1 MRNPE
6 IRNQILYGLPKDI
19 NDDIR
24 DQLTNSIDDVSSYFD
39 RLKNNKASDSIFGS
53 KDKNKSKL
61 TNQGSGVYSDS
72 FYYTNLANM
81 INGDN
86 RFVEECGSMLDAI
99 ASKNR
104 KYYSIIKD
112 YQIMDILIPQINRV
126 IMFLVNECI
135 SPDVNNMHTF
145 DIKYNSQ
152 NNKDNIGKEID
163 RIRDE
168 LGLDADLRTVYTN
181 RLKLGREYRIV
192 NDYNES
198 YNDALELL
206 QQARVNE
213 TAGVTLTEGFNN
225 ILAPLTDRI
234 DDITVTLNE
243 TCFTE
248 DNFSQDTNGNKSGP
262 QELDITINL
271 NEMNIEINKSPIVDD
286 LKDARTS
293 IMNETVMMYSK
304 NNARDMIFN
313 RNGCSLNE
321 ASQVIDK
328 DRLTTIIN
336 TLKKKQLQRCM
347 IRRPDPAKM
356 FKLTAAGRDI
366 GYIYTEDIDTAKSKT
381 VNVAQALKDR
391 LLKARVTNM
400 NQSFSDAEDIIAKQL
415 SEKIIKCFDPNIG
428 INRIEDIDLLQNY
441 FVSSGIVNGNK
452 KITFYYKDD
461 IFDMSRPDDSILT
474 NAVFFTKLYSTL
486 MMNNVLTKILRGR
499 GRQIHTVN
507 MGVSPMVKKYVVN
520 AMAALTMPENNL
532 GTLHGSFEQL
542 LNPLNSAS
550 DIVIPSED
558 DSTKYIQTDYIEGQN
573 VDMDNDFLKFLLNSI
588 VSSFGLDPA
597 VLDATNGNIQF
608 AKTLTMES
616 VQICILI
623 LNEQNTLAKAWKAY
637 VLKCLDIEGSDA
649 LKSAISSG
657 LVDVK
662 FFAPKSLT
670 LQMSVDEINN
680 AKNYADAVADLI
692 PIFNLDGPE
701 IEARR
706 NSFIYEI
713 VKDNTNVDWAKI
725 DKIDAEAA
733 IASTDIEMWNKI
745 FETIRSYKENTQNRD
760 YDTMSKEDLE
770 DSNMMTADNDDGS
783 SELGDDEGYAPG
795 ADEGTPEE
803 GGAEENTGDEELPS
817 EDELNAGLDIDD
829 DEF

>member
-1 MRNPE
+1 MLSSDA
-6 IRNQILYGLPKDI
+6 RNQILYGLPKDVS
-19 NDDIR
+19 DDIR
-24 DQLTNSIDDVSSYFD
+24 DALTAGIDDISQYFEQ
-39 RLKNNKASDSIFGS
+39 LKNNKVSSNVFGATNKDETSRASKATGP
-53 KDKNKSKL
+53 
-61 TNQGSGVYSDS
+61 YSDS
-72 FYYTNLANM
+72 FYYTNLASM
-81 INGDN
+81 VNGDN
-86 RFVEECGSMLDAI
+86 RFVEECGAMLEAI
-99 ASKNR
+99 VSKNR

-126 IMFLVNECI
+126 LMFLVNECI
-135 SPDVNNMHTF
+135 SPDIHNEHTF
-145 DIKYNSQ
+145 DIKYESQ
-152 NNKDNIGKEID
+152 TEKDTITKEIET
-163 RIRDE
+163 IRDE

-192 NDYNES
+192 TDYTES
-198 YNDALELL
+198 YNDAIELL
-206 QQARVNE
+206 KKARLNE
-213 TAGVTLTEGFNN
+213 TTGQSLVESFDA
-225 ILAPLTDRI
+225 ILAPLTETVDSVLVKI
-234 DDITVTLNE
+234 EVPCYTEENFTTDVNGYHTGPKNESITVDLDGLNI
-243 TCFTE
+243 
-248 DNFSQDTNGNKSGP
+248 Q
-262 QELDITINL
+262 INR
-271 NEMNIEINKSPIVDD
+271 SPVVDD
-286 LKDARTS
+286 LKDARMS
-293 IMNETVMMYSK
+293 IYNEAAASYSRS
-304 NNARDMIFN
+304 NVISIL
-313 RNGCSLNE
+313 RNDEPVNSLNE
-321 ASQVIDK
+321 AVQVIDR
-328 DRLTTIIN
+328 DRLESIIN
-336 TLKKKQLQRCM
+336 ELKKKELRRCM

-366 GYIYTEDIDTAKSKT
+366 GYLYTEDIDSAKSKT

-415 SEKIIKCFDPNIG
+415 SEKIIRAFDPNIG
-428 INRIEDIDLLQNY
+428 ISRIEDIDLLQNY
-441 FVSSGIVNGNK
+441 LVTSGVVNGNK

-486 MMNNVLTKILRGR
+486 MLNNVLTKILRGR

-558 DSTKYIQTDYIEGQN
+558 DSTRYIQTDYIEGQN
-573 VDMDNDFLKFLLNSI
+573 VNMDDDFLKFLLNSI

-623 LNEQNTLAKAWKAY
+623 MNEQNTLIKAWKKY
-637 VLKCLDIEGSDA
+637 VLTCLSIEGSDA
-649 LKSAISSG
+649 LRDAISSG

-680 AKNYADAVADLI
+680 AKTYAEALADII
-692 PIFNLDGPE
+692 PLFNIDGPE
-701 IEARR
+701 VEAMR
-706 NSFIYEI
+706 NEFVFNT
-713 VKDNTNVDWAKI
+713 VKSNTNIDWSKI
-725 DKIDAEAA
+725 DIAELEAKVSAIDLDLQKQ
-733 IASTDIEMWNKI
+733 II
-745 FETIRSYKENTQNRD
+745 ETIRSYKENTQQRD
-760 YDTMSKEDLE
+760 YDTMTKEDL
-770 DSNMMTADNDDGS
+770 NDDNMIHADS
-783 SELGDDEGYAPG
+783 DVSTDELTSDDEGLM
-795 ADEGTPEE
+795 D
-803 GGAEENTGDEELPS
+803 DEE
-817 EDELNAGLDIDD
+817 
-829 DEF
+829 F